1 MLGVYKENK
10 DLELKNEILLKYFEV
25 KGSTLK
31 GYRRSVMLP
40 FELYFTTRIVHNIK
54 VLASYV
60 ASTIIILYVLVKFW
74 LQSRKGTSKTQIG

>member
-1 MLGVYKENK
+1 MLGVCKENK

-25 KGSTLK
+25 KGSNLK